1 MNLYF
6 SRLININMKNIKDI
20 KILVLLLLFITTS
33 CKQSLKS
40 KRIVDSKI
48 ADLEVLVGT
57 YTNETS
63 EGIYKLSLNPKSG
76 EITKNELLVEVE
88 NPSFLDVSKD
98 GKNVYAVQENEK
110 GMVFSYQWNADTT
123 KLIEV
128 SSATTNGMH
137 PCYVSLGD
145 KGNLLAA
152 GNYSS
157 GNLSFYQIEK
167 NGKINDQFQTKQ
179 HQGSGTLIPRQESPH
194 VHSVKFYKNKFL
206 YVVDLGIDKVVSYP
220 IDKGVLGEGK
230 IALNTSEG
238 DGLRHVAFHPTNNV
252 VYLISEF
259 TNTIIIAT
267 IDEESGVLTTIQKV
281 SSLPDNYAKESF
293 AADIHI
299 SNDGRF
305 LYASNR
311 GHNSIAVFSIATNGK
326 LTLVNHTDTKG
337 SWPRNFALSKDNKF
351 LLVANQHGN
360 NVTVFKI
367 DEKLGTL
374 MYTGHQIKI
383 STPVFLKFL

>member
-1 MNLYF
+1 MK
-6 SRLININMKNIKDI
+6 NMKSLQ
-20 KILVLLLLFITTS
+20 ILFVLFLIVGVS
-33 CKQSLKS
+33 CKQPSKS
-40 KRIVDSKI
+40 TMIVDTEM
-48 ADLEVLVGT
+48 ADLEVLVGA
-57 YTNETS
+57 YTNDTS

-88 NPSFLDVSKD
+88 NPSYLDVSKD
-98 GKNVYAVQENEK
+98 GENVYAVQENEK
-110 GMVFSYQWNADTT
+110 GMVFSYQWNADKK

-137 PCYVSLGD
+137 PCYVSVSD
-145 KGNLLAA
+145 QGNLLAV

-157 GNLSFYQIEK
+157 GNLFFYQIDK

-179 HQGSGTLIPRQESPH
+179 HQGSGTLLPRQESPH
-194 VHSVKFYKNKFL
+194 VHSVKFYKNNFL
-206 YVVDLGIDKVVSYP
+206 YAVDLGIDKVMSYP
-220 IDKGVLGEGK
+220 IENGVLGKGEV
-230 IALNTSEG
+230 ALNTSEG
-238 DGLRHVAFHPTNNV
+238 DGLRHVAFHPSNNV

-259 TNTIIIAT
+259 TNAIIIAD
-267 IDEESGVLTTIQKV
+267 IDAKSGVLTTIQKV

-299 SNDGRF
+299 SNDGKF

-311 GHNSIAVFSIATNGK
+311 GHNSIAVFSIATNGT
-326 LTLVNHTDTKG
+326 LTFINHTDTEG

-360 NVTVFKI
+360 NVTVFKR

-374 MYTGHQIKI
+374 MYTGHQIKM

>member
-1 MNLYF
+1 MK
-6 SRLININMKNIKDI
+6 NMKSLQ
-20 KILVLLLLFITTS
+20 ILVVLSLIVGVS
-33 CKQSLKS
+33 CKQSSKS
-40 KRIVDSKI
+40 NTIVDTET
-48 ADLEVLVGT
+48 ADLEVLVGA
-57 YTNETS
+57 YTNDTS

-76 EITKNELLVEVE
+76 EITKNEILVEVE
-88 NPSFLDVSKD
+88 NPSYLDVSED
-98 GKNVYAVQENEK
+98 GKNVYAVQENKK
-110 GMVFSYQWNADTT
+110 GMVFSYQWNADKT

-137 PCYVSLGD
+137 PCYVSVSD
-145 KGNLLAA
+145 QGNLLAV

-179 HQGSGTLIPRQESPH
+179 HQGSGTLLPRQESPH
-194 VHSVKFYKNKFL
+194 VHSVKFYKNNFL
-206 YVVDLGIDKVVSYP
+206 YAVDLGIDKVMSYP
-220 IDKGVLGEGK
+220 IENGVLGKGEV
-230 IALNTSEG
+230 ALNTSEG
-238 DGLRHVAFHPTNNV
+238 DGLRHVAFHPSNNI

-259 TNTIIIAT
+259 TNAIIIAT
-267 IDEESGVLTTIQKV
+267 IDAESGVLTTIQKV

-311 GHNSIAVFSIATNGK
+311 GHNSIAVFSIATNGT
-326 LTLVNHTDTKG
+326 LTFINHTDTMG

-360 NVTVFKI
+360 NVTVFKR

-374 MYTGHQIKI
+374 MYTGHQIKM